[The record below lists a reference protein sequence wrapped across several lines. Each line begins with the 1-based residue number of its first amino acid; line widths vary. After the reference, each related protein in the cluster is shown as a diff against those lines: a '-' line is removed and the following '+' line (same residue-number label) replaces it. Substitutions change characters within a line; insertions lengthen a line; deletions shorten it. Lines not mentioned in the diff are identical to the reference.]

1 VNETNDREDIKYKN
15 IIEILSKFAFEFLHL
30 VYLILFHFTG
40 EVRRLEKEEILQSKR
55 GKKFFFDLKI
65 ALLDNDD
72 DLRTKREYLLVKFL
86 NWKMKR
92 WYTQHKRIS
101 TENKKLSL
109 FVNQF
114 VEKQVCRI
122 CDEKIALSKFK
133 YHS

>member
-1 VNETNDREDIKYKN
+1 MICFHPV
-15 IIEILSKFAFEFLHL
+15 
-30 VYLILFHFTG
+30 LIQSVSSG

-65 ALLDNDD
+65 ALLDNDE

-109 FVNQF
+109 FVN
-114 VEKQVCRI
+114 
-122 CDEKIALSKFK
+122 
-133 YHS
+133 